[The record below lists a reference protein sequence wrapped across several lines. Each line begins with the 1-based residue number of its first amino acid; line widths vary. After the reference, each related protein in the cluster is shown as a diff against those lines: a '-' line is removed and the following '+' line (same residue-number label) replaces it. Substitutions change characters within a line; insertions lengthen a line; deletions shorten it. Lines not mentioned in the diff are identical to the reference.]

1 MGDKNNMKVKYMNEC
16 PNQKYYI
23 EYLEGVGY
31 DLKIPFKVAIYII
44 IRLSM
49 SKIDFKLNELC
60 YCSINLKSYK
70 SYLTP

>member
-31 DLKIPFKVAIYII
+31 DLKNI
-44 IRLSM
+44 IRLGCNLYNH
-49 SKIDFKLNELC
+49 KTIDVKD
-60 YCSINLKSYK
+60 
-70 SYLTP
+70 